1 MLYKSNTEMRE
12 GRVNISVNLGEGE
25 PTDSKT
31 VLWLL
36 KATRSGSETCRDE
49 YRTRVFPHHA
59 K

>member
-1 MLYKSNTEMRE
+1 MFYKSNMEMRE
-12 GRVNISVNLGEGE
+12 GRVNISVNLGERE

-36 KATRSGSETCRDE
+36 KATRSGSETCRDK
-49 YRTRVFPHHA
+49 YRIRVFPHHA